1 MNCTTDALSFVVSLS
16 FEAHSIAQEY
26 SKGIPKEKVQQVYLN
41 SLAVY
46 AVDNYLRCMGFNPNW
61 ENSYSRNNLAI
72 KLMNV
77 ADLEVKNIGKLEC
90 RPVLVDQEKIEIPA
104 EVSSD
109 RIGYIVIQFD
119 SSLETAKIL
128 GFTRNYAAE
137 ISLNQLQSLEDFLMY
152 LTECE
157 VVKSH
162 QTETK
167 LVTVKIGEWIDGVV
181 DAAWEKL
188 DRLLT
193 PQQLGVAFKSE
204 ISITRGQKIDLGIQL
219 DRISLALVLKVT
231 PEQNSNEVSILTQLH
246 PFQGITLPEGVK
258 LIISDELGEVV
269 LEQES
274 REDDNWIQS
283 AFDVELGEKFRVGV
297 SYKENSVVREFEF

>member
-1 MNCTTDALSFVVSLS
+1 MNCTTDELSFVVPLS
-16 FEAHSIAQEY
+16 FEAHGIAQEC

-46 AVDNYLRCMGFNPNW
+46 AVDNYLRCMGFKTDW
-61 ENSYSRNNLAI
+61 ENSDSRNSLAI
-72 KLMNV
+72 KLMNI

-90 RPVLVDQEKIEIPA
+90 RPLLVDEEKVEIPT
-104 EVSSD
+104 EVSDD
-109 RIGYIVIQFD
+109 RIGYVAVQFD
-119 SSLETAKIL
+119 SSLKTAKIL
-128 GFTRNYAAE
+128 GFTHNYAAE
-137 ISLNQLQSLEDFLMY
+137 IPLNQLQSLEDFLMY

-162 QTETK
+162 Q
-167 LVTVKIGEWIDGVV
+167 LTVARIGEWIDGIV
-181 DAAWEKL
+181 DATWEKL

-204 ISITRGQKIDLGIQL
+204 ISIIRGQKIDLGIQL
-219 DRISLALVLKVT
+219 DQISLALVLRVT
-231 PEQNSNEVSILTQLH
+231 PEENSNEVSILTQLH
-246 PFQGITLPEGVK
+246 PFKGITLPEGVK

-283 AFDVELGEKFRVGV
+283 AFDVELGEKFKIGV
-297 SYKENSVVREFEF
+297 SYKENLVEREFEF